1 MLFRSLDTRIVTYTT
16 RAYDEYIKARPT
28 SSNYGMLVG
37 HGTLRGC
44 IMGFEDR
51 DPSAEELEAM
61 RERLDREMSEGAFG
75 LSLGLAY
82 PPSCFS
88 KTEELVSLAE
98 IVARHDERGSACL
111 QEVERF
117 AFYDRVKEKSYAVIM
132 SGEKAKYANI
142 ILKKGVI

>member
-1 MLFRSLDTRIVTYTT
+1 MLKGIPSLISP
-16 RAYDEYIKARPT
+16 ELLKIL
-28 SSNYGMLVG
+28 SEMG
-37 HGTLRGC
+37 HGDEITIGDANFPGHSLCSRVIRMDGHSVPEILDAILTLL
-44 IMGFEDR
+44 
-51 DPSAEELEAM
+51 P
-61 RERLDREMSEGAFG
+61 LDQYVEQPAALMQVVPGDNT
-75 LSLGLAY
+75 
-82 PPSCFS
+82 
-88 KTEELVSLAE
+88 KTPIWDTYRE

>member
-1 MLFRSLDTRIVTYTT
+1 MLKGIPSLISP
-16 RAYDEYIKARPT
+16 ELLKIL
-28 SSNYGMLVG
+28 SEMG
-37 HGTLRGC
+37 HGDEITIGDANFPGHSLCSRVIRMDGHGVPEILDAILTLL
-44 IMGFEDR
+44 
-51 DPSAEELEAM
+51 P
-61 RERLDREMSEGAFG
+61 LDQYVEQPAALMQVVPGDNT
-75 LSLGLAY
+75 
-82 PPSCFS
+82 
-88 KTEELVSLAE
+88 KTPIWDTYRE